1 MILEV
6 RVFVFDVQ
14 MSRHRLSGIPCFG
27 NMSLSGNTV
36 RRAGV
41 GASSSDTFISG
52 GAVNAMRPD
61 HKVVMP
67 SSSLAAI
74 PEGAATSVLATTSA
88 GNVSAI
94 SAPSA
99 VLTPTTVKSSTPGTA
114 VRTSGGPSATV
125 ISGAVSSTSTVTSPL
140 PNQVASSV
148 DGRSSSPKH
157 STSVVSGGTNRTP
170 APEVA
175 TVGTLSSKGPR
186 QLFVVRHGERIDFT
200 FGKDW
205 IQNSF
210 NAAGMISEK
219 QLFRSI
225 LLYYALSSDI

>member
-1 MILEV
+1 
-6 RVFVFDVQ
+6 

-41 GASSSDTFISG
+41 GASSSDSFISG
-52 GAVNAMRPD
+52 GVVNAMRLD

-74 PEGAATSVLATTSA
+74 PEGAATSVLASVPA

-94 SAPSA
+94 STPSA
-99 VLTPTTVKSSTPGTA
+99 ALTQTTVKSSTPGA
-114 VRTSGGPSATV
+114 VVRTSGGPSATV
-125 ISGAVSSTSTVTSPL
+125 VSSAASSTSTVASPL
-140 PNQVASSV
+140 PNQVASSGE
-148 DGRSSSPKH
+148 GRSSSPKH
-157 STSVVSGGTNRTP
+157 STSVVSVGTTRTP
-170 APEVA
+170 APEVTNVA

-210 NAAGMISEK
+210 NAAGV
-219 QLFRSI
+219 
-225 LLYYALSSDI
+225 YYASCRDILPLMIVCALYVTGEW

>member
-1 MILEV
+1 
-6 RVFVFDVQ
+6 
-14 MSRHRLSGIPCFG
+14 
-27 NMSLSGNTV
+27 MSLSGNTV

-41 GASSSDTFISG
+41 GASSSDSLISG
-52 GAVNAMRPD
+52 GVVNAMRLD

-74 PEGAATSVLATTSA
+74 PEGAATSVLASASA

-94 SAPSA
+94 STPSA
-99 VLTPTTVKSSTPGTA
+99 VLTPTTVKTSTPVTV
-114 VRTSGGPSATV
+114 VRTTV
-125 ISGAVSSTSTVTSPL
+125 VSSAVSSTSTVASPL
-140 PNQVASSV
+140 PNQVASSG

-157 STSVVSGGTNRTP
+157 STSVVSGATTRTP

-175 TVGTLSSKGPR
+175 NVAAVGTLSSKGPR

-210 NAAGMISEK
+210 NAAGMITDK
-219 QLFRSI
+219 QLFLSI
-225 LLYYALSSDI
+225 LFFCDMHYVVIFSQS